1 MKIFEQKE
9 EQTVPKICIYRY
21 IALFCRRLGAKVY
34 TNLSKNC
41 FQSHFCLDSDVKSSF
56 TAALLKNDEYGA
68 VVNIISTTVSIELDA
83 LREDLSQKYQWVI
96 LTFSVSTT
104 TKFSISDF
112 FHMQSTIHS
121 LKYFGIAQY
130 QRTFYIL
137 VCVLEVA
144 CQQQLINLLAR

>member
-1 MKIFEQKE
+1 
-9 EQTVPKICIYRY
+9 
-21 IALFCRRLGAKVY
+21 
-34 TNLSKNC
+34 
-41 FQSHFCLDSDVKSSF
+41 VKSSF
-56 TAALLKNDEYGA
+56 TAALLKNDQYGA

-112 FHMQSTIHS
+112 FHVQSTIHS